1 MVSYPTGR
9 RRVLVALG
17 AGLAAVTTGGC
28 APAAA
33 SPSDP
38 ARVACASGAEEL
50 HAALLLGV
58 DPVLAARGPG
68 DPVIADLGY
77 HLDRVPRPD
86 PADGTALAAALA
98 HARPDVVLHTAI
110 PPSGD
115 ARPVLVDPGL
125 PVDDQVLALGAALRH
140 DAEAEQAIAG
150 HGYLAGQVAA
160 AVAGSVLAGATVA
173 LVAPG
178 PEGPTMLGADSPAGT
193 ALCAA
198 GVGGLLDDP
207 ARVAE
212 ADFWL
217 RVSGTPPM
225 DVPAERAA
233 WVGPEF
239 VMESALVRLARLRQI
254 DRLARW
260 FSGVRR

>member
-17 AGLAAVTTGGC
+17 AGLAVVAVGGC
-28 APAAA
+28 ASAAGA
-33 SPSDP
+33 PSGP
-38 ARVACASGAEEL
+38 ARIACASGAEEL
-50 HAALLLGV
+50 HAALLLGA

-77 HLDRVPRPD
+77 RLDGVPRPD
-86 PADGTALAAALA
+86 PADGDALAAALA
-98 HARPDVVLHTAI
+98 QTRPDIVLHTAV

-115 ARPVLVDPGL
+115 ARAVLVDPSL
-125 PVDDQVLALGAALRH
+125 PVDDQLLALGAALRR

-150 HGYLAGQVAA
+150 HGYLASQVAA
-160 AVAGSVLAGATVA
+160 VVAGSVLAGATVA
-173 LVAPG
+173 VIAPG
-178 PEGPTMLGADSPAGT
+178 PGGPTMLGADSPAGA
-193 ALCAA
+193 ALHAA
-198 GVGGLLDDP
+198 GVGALLDDP
-207 ARVAE
+207 AKVAE

-217 RVSGTPPM
+217 RVAGTPLM
-225 DVPAERAA
+225 EVPAERAA

-239 VMESALVRLARLRQI
+239 VLESALVRLARLRQI

-260 FSGVRR
+260 FSGVPR